1 MADIA
6 AVYELSQLG
15 KESVAGTSVAANK
28 LMQSLGMGRM
38 QGTGDGTMFRPQ
50 GSKLNTI
57 AVPTGMRMVTFPFD
71 GVMTYNE
78 IEYILNSALNS
89 VSPGADGTNG
99 KSWTHTLTKGAADT
113 KQTYTY
119 ENGNGT
125 HAQKATFCQ
134 VTDLNLE
141 MSKSMNKI
149 SGTFTGQ
156 QIQDGITITAS
167 PTEITPVIVTPQT
180 FDVYLADTQAALPG
194 TAYTRPFKVTLS
206 IGNIATPLFR
216 MASADS
222 SYIAMMETA
231 PTITLKLTTDSDTAG
246 QALRTQLTAGSTKFI
261 QVKSTGP
268 VIAGAIPSA
277 NSFKLTFAGSVI
289 KEPSPTEDM
298 GAALLEWTFDNCY
311 DSTWTKSLEIV
322 TINTLAA
329 L

>member
-1 MADIA
+1 MADQS
-6 AVYELSQLG
+6 AVYFLSQLG
-15 KESVAGTSVAANK
+15 KETTAGTSVAANK

-38 QGTGDGTMFRPQ
+38 QGVGDSTMFRPQ
-50 GSKLNTI
+50 GSKLDTI
-57 AVPTGMRMVTFPFD
+57 VTPTGMRMVTFPFD

-78 IEYILNSALNS
+78 LEYIWNSALNS
-89 VSPGADGTNG
+89 VSPSNDGTNG
-99 KSWTHTLTKGAADT
+99 KKWTHTLTKGAVDT

-119 ENGNGT
+119 ENGNSV

-141 MSKSMNKI
+141 MSKSMNKV

-156 QIQDGITITAS
+156 QITDDITITAT
-167 PTEITPVIVTPQT
+167 PTEITPIIVTPQS

-216 MASADS
+216 MTSADS

-231 PTITLKLTTDSDTAG
+231 PSISLKLTTDSDDAG
-246 QALRTQLTAGSTKFI
+246 QALRSQLTAGSTKFI
-261 QVKSTGP
+261 MVKSLGA
-268 VIAGAIPSA
+268 VIAGAIPSQYL
-277 NSFKLTFAGSVI
+277 FQLTFAGAVS
-289 KEPSPTEDM
+289 KEPTPTEDM
-298 GAALLEWTFDNCY
+298 GAALLEWEMSNIY
-311 DSTWTKSLEIV
+311 DSTWGKSLEV
-322 TINTLAA
+322 VNTNVLAA

>member
-6 AVYELSQLG
+6 AVYQLSQLG
-15 KESVAGTSVAANK
+15 KETTPGTSVAANK

-50 GSKLNTI
+50 GSKLDTI
-57 AVPTGMRMVTFPFD
+57 AVPTGMRMVSFPFD

-78 IEYILNSALNS
+78 IEYILCSALNS
-89 VSPGADGTNG
+89 VTPTNDGTNG
-99 KSWTHTLTKGAADT
+99 KKWTHTLTKGAADT

-141 MSKSMNKI
+141 MSKSMNKV

-156 QIQDGITITAS
+156 QITDDITITPT
-167 PTEITPVIVTPQT
+167 PTEITPIIVTPQS

-194 TAYTRPFKVTLS
+194 TAYTRPFKVTLNIS
-206 IGNIATPLFR
+206 NIAVPLFR
-216 MASADS
+216 MTSADS

-231 PTITLKLTTDSDTAG
+231 PTITLKLTTDSDDAG
-246 QALRTQLTAGSTKFI
+246 QALRVQMLAGSTKFI
-261 QVKSTGP
+261 QVKSLGA
-268 VIAGAIPSA
+268 VIAGAIPSQYL
-277 NSFKLTFAGSVI
+277 FQLTFAGAVI

-298 GAALLEWTFDNCY
+298 GAALLEWEFSNVY
-311 DSTWTKSLEIV
+311 DSTWTKSIEI
-322 TINTLAA
+322 INTNVLAA